1 MPSSTIIVLSP
12 ITGTNT
18 TATWQFYPIR
28 SAQFDNSNPSFARQ
42 VLLTQQGVLITKNN
56 ATVGFLMS
64 DVLAAAA
71 NILPSLTWPPWIQTQ
86 PSNNT
91 AVQPTP
97 ISFASLIN
105 SEVSSLTYQ
114 WQVSTDNG
122 SSWSNVSNGGVY
134 SNATTNTLN
143 ISNNA
148 GLSGDFFRVAATNSS
163 GSSNSNAAACIVDP
177 NITSQPSN
185 ATAPSPQAVSF
196 QCAANSPLGF
206 GLTYQWELW
215 GGSSWGNVVN
225 GGVYSNASTN
235 TLNISNSNG
244 LISNL
249 YRCAITDTT
258 GTSVTSNVTINT

>member
-1 MPSSTIIVLSP
+1 MPSATVIVLSP
-12 ITGTNT
+12 ITGSN
-18 TATWQFYPIR
+18 ATGTWNFFPIR
-28 SAQFDNSNPSFARQ
+28 SAQLDSSNPSFSRQ
-42 VLLTQQGVLITKNN
+42 VLLTQQGVFISRNN
-56 ATVGFLMS
+56 ANVGFFLS
-64 DVLAAAA
+64 DLLKAAA
-71 NILPSLTWPPWIQTQ
+71 NIQPALTWPPWIQTQ
-86 PSNNT
+86 PAGNT
-91 AVQPTP
+91 AVQPTA
-97 ISFASLIN
+97 ISFSSLVN
-105 SEVSSLTYQ
+105 SEVSSITYQ
-114 WQVSTDNG
+114 WQ
-122 SSWSNVSNGGVY
+122 SSNNAGATWSNVSNGGVY

-148 GLSGDFFRVAATNSS
+148 GLSGDFFRVVATNSS